1 MELFCVNQN
10 NFPAASLS
18 FDMLHVGS
26 RVEGSY
32 LFTTV
37 TSFLFDTLLGIL

>member
-10 NFPAASLS
+10 NSPAASLL
-18 FDMLHVGS
+18 FDMLYVGS
-26 RVEGSY
+26 RVVGSY

-37 TSFLFDTLLGIL
+37 TSFLLDTLLGIL